1 MAPETH
7 PCAPAQIGQVNQTI
21 TACSQ
26 QTVSDRILPYQK
38 TTESYSFVFQNNKPH
53 LKTRPLF

>member
-7 PCAPAQIGQVNQTI
+7 PSAPAQIGQVNQTI

-38 TTESYSFVFQNNKPH
+38 TTESYSFLLKSKNPR
-53 LKTRPLF
+53 LKTRPFV